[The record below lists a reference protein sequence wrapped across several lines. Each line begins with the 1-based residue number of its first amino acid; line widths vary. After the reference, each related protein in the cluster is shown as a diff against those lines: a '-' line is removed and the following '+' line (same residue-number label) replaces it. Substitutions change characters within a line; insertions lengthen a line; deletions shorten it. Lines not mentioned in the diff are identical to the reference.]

1 MKIAQPVMQKRQ
13 AEIKSKFSGDP
24 KKQQEELGKLM
35 NEFGSPLA
43 GCLPLIVQMPVLFA
57 LFATLRGSPFADVP
71 YNINLKVVPQDQ
83 VAAID
88 PKPYKSPRHSIF
100 ITEKSHFPVVATIPS
115 GTKLGTEESVK
126 VNLQT
131 TNGNSYSEVLS
142 KYDNVSKFLPT
153 WTVSKGSENLK
164 VSQDG
169 TVTALKPG
177 DATIEAK
184 IPGLAAKS
192 GFLFIKALGQ
202 VGFYVDGKINWDIAT
217 LVGAFGLTLL
227 LSQVLSSQGMPA
239 NPQQS
244 TANKITPVM
253 ITGMF
258 LFFPLPAGVLLYM
271 VVANIF
277 QAFQTFLL
285 NKEALPENL
294 KVSQDGTVTAIKPGD
309 ATIEAKI
316 PGLAAKSGFL
326 FIKALGQVGFYV
338 DGSINWDIAA
348 LVGAFGLT
356 LLLSQVLSS
365 QGMPSN
371 PQQSTANKIT
381 PVMITGMFLFFPL
394 PAGVLLYMVVA
405 NIFQAFQTF
414 LLNKEAL
421 PENLQKILDQ
431 QLLAKNEVIT
441 TSASTISDKRL
452 PFEPNSKK

>member
-1 MKIAQPVMQKRQ
+1 MIGFISEKLLIPILDFFYGLVPSYGLAIIALTVVIRIALFPLSAGSIRSARRMKIAQPVMQKRQ
-13 AEIKSKFSGDP
+13 AEIKSKFSDNP

-71 YNINLKVVPQDQ
+71 YNINLKIVPQEQ
-83 VAAID
+83 IATID
-88 PKPYKSPRHSIF
+88 PKPYTSPRHSIF
-100 ITEKSHFPVVATIPS
+100 ITEKAHYPIVASLTN

-126 VNLQT
+126 INLQT

-142 KYDNVSKFLPT
+142 KFENGSKFKPS
-153 WTVSKGSENLK
+153 WKVSKGSEFVD
-164 VSQDG
+164 VSND
-169 TVTALKPG
+169 
-177 DATIEAK
+177 
-184 IPGLAAKS
+184 
-192 GFLFIKALGQ
+192 
-202 VGFYVDGKINWDIAT
+202 
-217 LVGAFGLTLL
+217 
-227 LSQVLSSQGMPA
+227 
-239 NPQQS
+239 
-244 TANKITPVM
+244 
-253 ITGMF
+253 
-258 LFFPLPAGVLLYM
+258 GVL
-271 VVANIF
+271 
-277 QAFQTFLL
+277 TP
-285 NKEALPENL
+285 K
-294 KVSQDGTVTAIKPGD
+294 KPGD

-338 DGSINWDIAA
+338 DGSINWDIAT

-356 LLLSQVLSS
+356 LLLSQMLSG

-405 NIFQAFQTF
+405 NVFQALQTF

-421 PENLQKILDQ
+421 PDNLQKILDD
-431 QLLAKNEVIT
+431 QLNNKKDVLT
-441 TSASTISDKRL
+441 TSPIINDKRL